1 MSEQRPRIL
10 VVDDDPI
17 VAESIAEFL
26 TGLEFATVT
35 AHGGVPV
42 LIEHFRSS
50 GAAAMV
56 DEEVSHKKRK
66 RGLSASETVASL
78 LALWASGGEPCE
90 DLDRLRDDDGLAL
103 LLGHGPP
110 AAQTARDFLDGFE
123 EPDLPL
129 LGSRVAPVREESRG
143 LVGLAR
149 ASAAVVHDLQRR
161 APERVATIDVD
172 ATVIASSKRA
182 AKVAYT
188 GQRGYQP
195 VIALWAEQDVIVAD
209 EFRDG
214 NVSAAVGNR
223 RVIER
228 ALSALPEGVEEL
240 NLRADSALYDHALMV
255 FLDQRQVG
263 FAISAPVSPGIK
275 RRMEALDE
283 PAWTLER
290 EDGDVVRHWAVLDY
304 LPDGA
309 IHQPDGV
316 VRRLRYIAIR
326 ITKKQG
332 ALFADGSEV
341 KHFCVVT
348 NRADPAGGDA
358 GDVLRW
364 HRGKAGSVEHAHDV
378 LCNELAAAALPSQK
392 FGANAAWFRMNVMLY
407 NLLSAFRRLGLP
419 EALRAI
425 RPKRLRFLVL
435 NTLGRVI
442 SHARERLLRC
452 ASAFARAALDRF
464 RVRIH
469 APPPAPA

>member
-1 MSEQRPRIL
+1 MSSDRLDFELDHEI
-10 VVDDDPI
+10 
-17 VAESIAEFL
+17 
-26 TGLEFATVT
+26 GLGAVT

-42 LIEHFRSS
+42 VVEHFRSS
-50 GAAAMV
+50 GAAAVV

-66 RGLSASETVASL
+66 RGLTASETVASL

-90 DLDRLRDDDGLAL
+90 DLDRLRDDDGLSL
-103 LLGHGPP
+103 LLGHALP

-123 EPDLPL
+123 EPALPL
-129 LGSRVAPVREESRG
+129 LGGGASKVRAEGRG
-143 LVGLAR
+143 LRGLAL
-149 ASAAVVHDLQRR
+149 ASGAVVDDLQRR
-161 APERVATIDVD
+161 APETVATIDVD
-172 ATVIASSKRA
+172 ATIVASSKRA
-182 AKVAYT
+182 AKVAYD
-188 GQRGYQP
+188 GRRGYQP
-195 VIALWAEQDVIVAD
+195 VIALWAEHDVIVAD

-214 NVSAAVGNR
+214 NVSASTGNR

-228 ALSALPEGVEEL
+228 ALAALPDGVEEVY
-240 NLRADSALYDHALMV
+240 LRADSALYDHGLMV
-255 FLDQRQVG
+255 FLDHRKVG
-263 FAISAPVSPGIK
+263 FVISVAVSPGIK
-275 RRMEALDE
+275 RRMEGLDE
-283 PAWTLER
+283 AAWTFER
-290 EDGDVVRHWAVLDY
+290 EDGDAVRQWAALDY

-309 IHQPDGV
+309 INQKEGV

-326 ITKKQG
+326 IAKKQG
-332 ALFADGSEV
+332 ALFADGTAV

-348 NRADPAGGDA
+348 NRDDPKDGDA
-358 GDVLRW
+358 GDLLRW

-378 LCNELAAAALPSQK
+378 LANELAAAALPSQK

-407 NLLSAFRRLGLP
+407 NLLSAFKRLGLP
-419 EALRAI
+419 EELHTI

-469 APPPAPA
+469 AAPPVPT